1 MSCTHLFQK
10 SSSCS
15 APDLIHLPNRT
26 YRVGHSVL
34 EKALVVPEDRSYAQ
48 CVQQLP
54 RPGGG
59 LIPDPILAA
68 KRKAGK
74 GAKGSQVCM
83 CIIYIYVS
91 IYIHIRVF
99 MYTYVHSH
107 MYTYIYDMYMCVCM
121 YLYLWKYPTH
131 PCMLLCNLGVANSGR
146 LDQMPGVLCN
156 KIFIF
161 AQRSLFL
168 WELFEKETWFSIK
181 PTNQIH
187 HI

>member
-1 MSCTHLFQK
+1 MHTHTQTHTNIASPHVHHLHSYAPHACHAQHLFQK

-15 APDLIHLPNRT
+15 APDLIQLPNRT
-26 YRVGHSVL
+26 HRVGHSVL

-121 YLYLWKYPTH
+121 YLYL
-131 PCMLLCNLGVANSGR
+131 
-146 LDQMPGVLCN
+146 
-156 KIFIF
+156 
-161 AQRSLFL
+161 
-168 WELFEKETWFSIK
+168 
-181 PTNQIH
+181 
-187 HI
+187 